1 MLLATFA
8 ILFGLGLL
16 VWSADRF
23 VVGSA
28 SLARNL
34 GVPPLLIG
42 LTVVGFG
49 TSAPEILVSTVA
61 ALQGTPGIAIGN
73 ALGSNIANIALILGT
88 TALIAPLTVHSDMLR
103 REYPLLLLVSVGVY
117 LLLLDG
123 DLDRLDGGLLL
134 AGLVIVMLLLARIG
148 LGRQAPD
155 PLVEELEAE
164 IPTAITTPAAT
175 LWLLVGLATLILA
188 SRMLVWGAVEV
199 ATTFGVSELVI
210 GLTIVA
216 VGTSLPELAAT
227 VVSALKGEHDLA
239 IGNVVGSNL
248 WNLLAVL
255 AAPGL
260 LAPGRVPPD
269 VINRDMLVMLG
280 LTLALFMMG
289 RTLKTR
295 GVINRTEGALLVATF
310 IAYQGWLLWE
320 TQDAANA

>member
-73 ALGSNIANIALILGT
+73 ALGSNIANIALILGM

-123 DLDRLDGGLLL
+123 DLGRLDGGLLL

-295 GVINRTEGALLVATF
+295 GVINRTEGALLVAAF

>member
-295 GVINRTEGALLVATF
+295 GVINRTEGALLVAAF